1 MRKYLLA
8 TLILLTVSV
17 LAGEEKKGM
26 IKKGVI
32 KNSSDFNS
40 VSKQPMCRNWFV
52 NFNVGYFHPFS
63 ESLRTVIGEGGADYQ
78 LVLTYNWNCYFGCF
92 ISGALYRFGIQNQ
105 YLDCTTY
112 SGSSSLY
119 KNLGIR
125 QQCFA
130 TLFSARIKMVFCWGK
145 K

>member
-1 MRKYLLA
+1 MVPLIGSMRDFHSLVIAPCRAHKAKSPGLRRGKTPIGNSRSTYKTHRTELSKKDQA
-8 TLILLTVSV
+8 ILS
-17 LAGEEKKGM
+17 
-26 IKKGVI
+26 
-32 KNSSDFNS
+32 
-40 VSKQPMCRNWFV
+40 P
-52 NFNVGYFHPFS
+52 
-63 ESLRTVIGEGGADYQ
+63 TVIGEGGADYQ

-130 TLFSARIKMVFCWGK
+130 TLFSARTKMVFCWGK